1 MPVDVEALRQQ
12 NLRIKTAFTSVFP
25 FFLALVFITCLFLG
39 LPFEQAAVLFSI
51 LLAYVFSPAGKETL
65 IPLMIVLGY
74 PWWLVVGC
82 LLVTDICCALVV
94 SWNFR
99 LLLRIPWIGAQL
111 RKWTGNAGR
120 YQETHPGLA
129 RLAGIGLFFFTMI
142 PFQGFGTIT
151 GTIVGTMLGMKP
163 VRLFLTVVG
172 GGFVTS
178 LILAY
183 GLNALARMYATHPY
197 LVTVIAV
204 ILAVITLVA
213 YICLKMSANKNI
225 TRTPGSGGS

>member
-1 MPVDVEALRQQ
+1 MPVDVETLRQR
-12 NLRIKTAFTSVFP
+12 NLRIKTGFTSAFP
-25 FFLALVFITCLFLG
+25 FFLALIFVAGLFLG
-39 LPFEQAAVLFSI
+39 LPVDQAAVLFSI

-99 LLLRIPWIGAQL
+99 LLLRIPWVGTQL
-111 RKWTGNAGR
+111 RKWTENAGS
-120 YQETHPGLA
+120 YQEAHPSLA
-129 RLAGIGLFFFTMI
+129 RLAGVGLFFFTMV

-151 GTIVGTMLGMKP
+151 GTIIGTMLGIKP

-183 GLNALARMYATHPY
+183 GLSALAGMYTSHPY
-197 LVTVIAV
+197 LVTIIA
-204 ILAVITLVA
+204 ILLAAVTIAA
-213 YICLKMSANKNI
+213 YICLKKSANKSI
-225 TRTPGSGGS
+225 ARTPGSGGP